1 MSKRSNTIFLFG
13 RLNNQQFFINTMKT
27 SFNFYDDIYNGPGF
41 GCTKG
46 RSSHHRFR
54 WNISIFSWELRL
66 GRSCFIVLCAE
77 VKTGVNLQRLFSIS
91 TNFYAIEI
99 KKSVTATLQ
108 SINQLQLHIC
118 NKKISYSYIFAIIK
132 SVTATYFQSI
142 NQLTYR
148 YISINVINK
157 SILGSQ
163 ENMQS
168 IIQKK

>member
-66 GRSCFIVLCAE
+66 GRSCFFFCPE

-118 NKKISYSYIFAIIK
+118 NKR
-132 SVTATYFQSI
+132 SVTATYLQSI
-142 NQLTYR
+142 NQLQLHIFNQLIQLTYR
-148 YISINVINK
+148 YITINVINK